1 MAKNQ
6 TTPPPK
12 KNQPKTECHAFYL
25 NEMFHETQSNTLHSS
40 GGPERQ
46 VVLEEQGGEVLGQA
60 EHYELRFQLTMV
72 SISF

>member
-1 MAKNQ
+1 
-6 TTPPPK
+6 
-12 KNQPKTECHAFYL
+12 
-25 NEMFHETQSNTLHSS
+25 MFHETQSNTLHSS